1 MSAARR
7 HLWETVAGICI
18 LASLIIGTSAWIRV
32 DHVARDASNNSRV
45 VCERTIRYAPSIAH
59 ALKQLDFPSELV
71 RDYITTVPKK
81 CD

>member
-1 MSAARR
+1 MSTARR

-32 DHVARDASNNSRV
+32 DHVARDARNNSRV
-45 VCERTIRYAPSIAH
+45 VCERTIRCAPYIAH
-59 ALKQLDFPSELV
+59 ALRQLDFPSELLREYV
-71 RDYITTVPKK
+71 STVPKK